1 MGETYIVFPS
11 QGAQRDRVHVLVED
25 ERERDDKVEEAESF
39 GAEVEREDLDRVRD
53 GERTERERVRRRK
66 EKDEH
71 NDGVARRDRP
81 MLRILC
87 KTDRLRHVAQ
97 HHQTGRGEDEDSTP
111 ETVHGV
117 RGVQSREETPD
128 LDGAVDDELSARIG
142 DADLVQD
149 FGEVVREET
158 VAGPLG
164 EEGHG
169 DDDAHTFAVS
179 RGRDERFPADVGRD
193 GAVELEGGLDFLEF
207 KLHDGVLS
215 TWISVRRKQNL

>member
-1 MGETYIVFPS
+1 M
-11 QGAQRDRVHVLVED
+11 VED
-25 ERERDDKVEEAESF
+25 ERERDNKVEQAQSF
-39 GAEVEREDLDRVRD
+39 GAEVERQDLDRVRD
-53 GERTERERVRRRK
+53 GERTERERIRRRK
-66 EKDEH
+66 EKDER
-71 NDGVARRDRP
+71 NDGVSRRDRP

-97 HHQTGRGEDEDSTP
+97 RHQTGRAEDEDSTP

-117 RGVQSREETPD
+117 RGVQSRDETPD
-128 LDGAVDDELSARIG
+128 LEDTVDEELSARIG

-169 DDDAHTFAVS
+169 DDDAHAFTVS
-179 RGRDERFPADVGRD
+179 WGRDERFPADVGGD
-193 GAVELEGGLDFLEF
+193 GPVELEGGLDFLEF
-207 KLHDGVLS
+207 ELHDGVLS
-215 TWISVRRKQNL
+215 AWISVRRKQSL